1 MTTFTVTSDSMS
13 KHESNYISES
23 IYNLLK
29 DLGVDPET
37 YTWSIEVVV
46 DLSNEIEEV
55 V

>member
-1 MTTFTVTSDSMS
+1 MTTFIVTSDSMS

-29 DLGVDPET
+29 DLGVDPKT

-46 DLSNEIEEV
+46 GLSNEIGV
-55 V
+55 

>member
-1 MTTFTVTSDSMS
+1 MS